1 MATAGIVKSLSE
13 QRRKIHYQ
21 FQHGKSPRC
30 CLVICRYTVTAVCR
44 TSPTT
49 NCSKRQNGRVILK
62 CHFPLGFFLVSL
74 TTTIIP
80 GTTRQYT
87 SDYRNID
94 MNLLTGKPTH
104 KRQRLNSTAL
114 DDTLKVHQRNKH
126 PLWESKKAFPE
137 PGRPVNPVIG
147 ALQHIAPS
155 VDSITVAHWME

>member
-104 KRQRLNSTAL
+104 KRQRVWIPPHLMTRWRCISAINTRSGN
-114 DDTLKVHQRNKH
+114 Q
-126 PLWESKKAFPE
+126 KK
-137 PGRPVNPVIG
+137 
-147 ALQHIAPS
+147 PS
-155 VDSITVAHWME
+155 PNREGLSIQ